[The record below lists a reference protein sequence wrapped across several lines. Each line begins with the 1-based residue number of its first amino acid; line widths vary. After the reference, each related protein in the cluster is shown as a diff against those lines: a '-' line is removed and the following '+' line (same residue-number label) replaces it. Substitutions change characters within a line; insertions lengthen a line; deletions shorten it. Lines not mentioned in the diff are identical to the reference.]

1 MFRSSSVEGRWGRG
15 GADGEGLGG
24 LGAVHSVVQGVS
36 CTRGLLHR
44 LALTSVLEFYVS
56 DLRGVGVTGVK
67 MGLRSSLTRLPWIR
81 YTLDIILYLTGNYFQ

>member
-1 MFRSSSVEGRWGRG
+1 M

-44 LALTSVLEFYVS
+44 LALTSVLEFYIS
-56 DLRGVGVTGVK
+56 DLQGVGVRGTGK
-67 MGLRSSLTRLPWIR
+67 RWGCDHL
-81 YTLDIILYLTGNYFQ
+81 

>member
-1 MFRSSSVEGRWGRG
+1 M

-81 YTLDIILYLTGNYFQ
+81 YTLDTILYLTGNYFQGEKNQA